1 MPDVTSMTVE
11 QKKLERRM
19 LKLLNS
25 LSFKVIGIFLLLTIV
40 SIGILNTLAYHYTSA
55 IFQDQAYRSMQS
67 TLTFRGDM
75 LEERL
80 TQLENQ
86 AASIARIESLQQS
99 LSALKSGWNTIS
111 KKSGDAGAELQKYF
125 ISDNPYDKAEREKLL
140 KPEGPSGFYY
150 SSHEKAQ
157 ADVAGF
163 LKDTQFRDLLMV
175 DAAGNILYTY
185 KKDALFAQNI
195 ASGPLASS
203 AIGRVFARSM
213 ELAAKAT
220 DDVVPV
226 SFSGLTVG
234 QDPQAPE
241 IYFSVPV
248 IKLGALKGI
257 IVMELAE
264 TAVTRILDK
273 GIAPD
278 SDERSA
284 ILSASGSA
292 IGLGADGKLSD
303 IDVTPFAFLQDALT
317 RQTTTIADFTR
328 DDGAARGYARPV
340 AFGDQRFLV
349 VESQSLKELNAGSLK
364 IAGILTV
371 IGLAVLAVMA
381 LATWVLTHR
390 LFAPLS
396 KLSTVTRDVA
406 DGRLDETVASQDRGD
421 EIGTMA
427 RALEKFRTSLADQRR
442 LESANQQARAEADVE
457 RRERLAERDAEAR
470 TLQRI
475 VQQLDD
481 GLQKLAGGDL
491 AYQIATPFPDEL
503 ESLRVNFNRA
513 IATLSATLSGIG
525 GNSLAVREGSDE
537 MRSGADQLAERT
549 ERQAAAL
556 TETASAIQ
564 AITEAV
570 KVQTS
575 KAETAERI
583 ARDAK
588 SDAAESGQI
597 MTATISAMEAIQAS
611 SREINQIIGVID
623 EIAFQTNLLALNA
636 GVEAAR
642 AGESGKGFAVV
653 AQEVRAL
660 AQRSS
665 VAAKEIA
672 ALLAKSTTEVESGVA
687 LVVKAGSALEGI
699 GTHVTAIN
707 SHIGDIM
714 ESTREEAK
722 TLVEINSSVNQLDAM
737 TQQNAAMVEETTAA
751 IHRLA
756 SEAVEMDQR
765 LKQFILAQD
774 DRSDARPDLAV
785 PVRRRA

>member
-1 MPDVTSMTVE
+1 MI
-11 QKKLERRM
+11 
-19 LKLLNS
+19 KLLNS
-25 LSFKVIGIFLLLTIV
+25 LSFKVIGIFMLLTIV
-40 SIGILNTLAYHYTSA
+40 SIGILNALAYHYTSA

-86 AASIARIESLQQS
+86 AVSIARIESLQQS

-111 KKSGDAGAELQKYF
+111 KTSGDAPAELKKQF
-125 ISDNPYDKAEREKLL
+125 VLQNPYGADEREKLL

-163 LKDTQFRDLLMV
+163 LKETDFRDLLMV
-175 DAAGNILYTY
+175 DATGNILYSY
-185 KKDALFAQNI
+185 KKDALFAENV

-203 AIGRVFARSM
+203 AIGRVFAKSM
-213 ELAAKAT
+213 EQAAKAT
-220 DDVVPV
+220 DDVVTA

-234 QDPQAPE
+234 GDPQAPE

-257 IVMELAE
+257 VVVELAE
-264 TAVTRILDK
+264 AAVTDILDK
-273 GIAPD
+273 GIAPG

-284 ILSASGSA
+284 ILSADGSA

-303 IDVTPFAFLQDALT
+303 IDAAPFDFLQDALT
-317 RQTTTIADFTR
+317 RPTTTIADFTR
-328 DDGAARGYARPV
+328 DDGAARGYARPIV
-340 AFGDQRFLV
+340 FGDQRFLV
-349 VESQSLKELNAGSLK
+349 VESQSLKELNEGSLK

-371 IGLAVLAVMA
+371 IGFAVLAVMA
-381 LATWVLTHR
+381 LATWVMTHR

-396 KLSTVTRDVA
+396 KLSSVTRDVA

-442 LESANQQARAEADVE
+442 LESANEQARAEADRE
-457 RRERLAERDAEAR
+457 RRERLAERDSEAL

-475 VQQLDD
+475 VQQLDG
-481 GLQKLAGGDL
+481 GLHKLAGGDL

-513 IATLSATLSGIG
+513 LATLSATLSAIG

-588 SDAAESGQI
+588 TDAAQSGQI
-597 MTATISAMEAIQAS
+597 MAETIVAMEAIQSS

-642 AGESGKGFAVV
+642 AGETGKGFAVV

-665 VAAKEIA
+665 VAAKEIT
-672 ALLAKSTTEVESGVA
+672 ALLAKSTIEVESGVA
-687 LVVKAGSALEGI
+687 LVERAGSALQGI
-699 GTHVTAIN
+699 GVHVTAIN
-707 SHIGDIM
+707 GHIGDIM
-714 ESTREEAK
+714 ESTRDEAK

-737 TQQNAAMVEETTAA
+737 TQQNATMVEETTAA

-765 LKQFILAQD
+765 LGQFTLAQTGV
-774 DRSDARPDLAV
+774 ANKT
-785 PVRRRA
+785 PVHLVRGLRRA